1 VRAVSVSGTRLD
13 ARQLITLCSQ
23 LSSLARLTSLRLS
36 DNIVDVT
43 PDDRQHDPDRVGLH
57 AIRATL
63 SALPSLRHLDLSD
76 IC

>member
-1 VRAVSVSGTRLD
+1 MQCLRAVSVSGMRLD

-43 PDDRQHDPDRVGLH
+43 PDDRQHDPDRVGLN

-63 SALPSLRHLDLSD
+63 SALRHLDLSD